1 MTPPL
6 RISTARLDLVAATAV
21 LARAAADDP
30 ARFAEILNARLPPSW
45 PPSVLLD
52 VQELFAAQL
61 EKGAAIPGWWAWY
74 AILREGALVVGSAGF
89 AAPPDEIGTITLG
102 YSIAG
107 GYEGRGLASE
117 LVEGLLQW
125 AAATGRVARVYAT
138 TFERHF
144 ASIRV
149 LEKNGFVWRGI
160 SSEDAGA
167 SDEDRQGRGALMLYV
182 REMRES

>member
-117 LVEGLLQW
+117 LVEAPW
-125 AAATGRVARVYAT
+125 TPEVDRTAPSAASTAR
-138 TFERHF
+138 
-144 ASIRV
+144 ASGEANWTV
-149 LEKNGFVWRGI
+149 KDETV
-160 SSEDAGA
+160 GA
-167 SDEDRQGRGALMLYV
+167 A
-182 REMRES
+182 